1 MGKSKFHQLCGAYSA
16 AQDQF
21 ENYKKDCHT
30 FSIEIVKEL
39 KAYYEIPEGQ
49 FSLYRIDDS
58 KAFHLVAP
66 ALIHAIDLKED
77 NYWHFGIGLTVCKA
91 PETLPEELIL
101 IHIKYRKNSKGQYF
115 LQYEYEGEE
124 FEVFRNTSESY
135 IPFFDFLFTVI
146 LNSYKDSLQRFVGV
160 RTERKLGFVK

>member
-1 MGKSKFHQLCGAYSA
+1 MGKSKFNELCGAYSA

-21 ENYKKDCHT
+21 ENYKKDCHL
-30 FSIEIVKEL
+30 FSTEIVKEL
-39 KAYYEIPEGQ
+39 KDYYKIPEGQ
-49 FSLYRIDDS
+49 FSLYRIDDN
-58 KAFHLVAP
+58 KTFQLVPP
-66 ALIHAIDLKED
+66 ALIHAIDLKDD

-101 IHIKYRKNSKGQYF
+101 IHIKFRKNSKGQYF
-115 LQYEYEGEE
+115 LQYEYEEKE
-124 FEVFRNTSESY
+124 FEVIREDAKSY
-135 IPFFDFLFTVI
+135 IPFFDFLFNVI